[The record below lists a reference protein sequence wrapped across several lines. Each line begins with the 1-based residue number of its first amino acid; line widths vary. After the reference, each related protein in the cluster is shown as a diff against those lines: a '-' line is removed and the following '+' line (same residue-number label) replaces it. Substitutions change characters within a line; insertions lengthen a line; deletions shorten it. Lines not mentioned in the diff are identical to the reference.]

1 MGLPGAG
8 KTTVFNALAH
18 AQATVGGYS
27 APSAEPNVAVVK
39 VPDPRLDALAPLFEP
54 QKFTPAEVQYVDVAG
69 IVRGSGKESAGALLA
84 HLRNTDVLLQIVRA
98 FGSAASQGTD
108 PTPLDDVDAVGLELI
123 VADLDVVEK
132 RLERLR
138 KEAQLARGTP
148 AERQQRELELEL
160 FTRLNDTLTAERPL
174 RELELTPAE
183 ERSLR
188 GYGLL
193 TAKPLMVLFNV
204 DEPGPAA
211 DALVEQVRGKLG
223 GHADAVSL
231 AGKLEMELAELP
243 PEEAAELM
251 EGFGIEE
258 SGLAR
263 VIQLSYKLARLISFF
278 TVGPDECRAWTI
290 KAASTAVDA
299 AGAIHSDLA
308 RGFIRAEVIHWDQL
322 LDARTYAE
330 ARKRGQLRSEGK
342 AYAVQDGDVLNIL
355 FNVCPRPADGVCRRR
370 RAGLAGCE
378 HLGRPAASE

>member
-1 MGLPGAG
+1 VEIGIMGLPGAG

-18 AQATVGGYS
+18 ARATVGGYS
-27 APSAEPNVAVVK
+27 APSAEPNLAVVK

-54 QKFTPAEVQYVDVAG
+54 RKFTPAEVQYVDVAG
-69 IVRGSGKESAGALLA
+69 IVRGAGQESAGALLA
-84 HLRNTDVLLQIVRA
+84 HLRNTDVLLQVVRA
-98 FGSAASQGTD
+98 FGNAASQGSD
-108 PTPLDDVDAVGLELI
+108 PTPLDDMDAIAMELI

-132 RLERLR
+132 RYDRLT
-138 KEAQLARGTP
+138 KEAKLNKGTP

-160 FTRLNDTLTAERPL
+160 FSRLNEALAAERPL
-174 RELELTPAE
+174 REIGLTPAE

-193 TAKPLMVLFNV
+193 TGKPLLVLFNV
-204 DEPGPAA
+204 DEPGPEA
-211 DALVEQVRGKLG
+211 DALVEQARARLG
-223 GHADAVSL
+223 PNADVASL

-251 EGFGIEE
+251 EGFGITE
-258 SGLAR
+258 SGLAK
-263 VIQLSYKLARLISFF
+263 VIQLSYKLARLLSFF
-278 TVGPDECRAWTI
+278 TVGADECRAWTI
-290 KAASTAVDA
+290 RAGSPAVDA

-342 AYAVQDGDVLNIL
+342 AYQVQDGDVLNIL
-355 FNVCPRPADGVCRRR
+355 FNV
-370 RAGLAGCE
+370 
-378 HLGRPAASE
+378 

>member
-18 AQATVGGYS
+18 ARATVGGYS
-27 APSAEPNVAVVK
+27 APSAEPNIAVVK

-69 IVRGSGKESAGALLA
+69 IVRGSGQDSAGALLA
-84 HLRNTDVLLQIVRA
+84 HLRNTDVLLQVVRA
-98 FGSAASQGTD
+98 FGSAASHGSD
-108 PTPLDDVDAVGLELI
+108 PTPLDDVEGVGLELI
-123 VADLDVVEK
+123 LADLDVVEK
-132 RLERLR
+132 RLERVR

-160 FTRLNDTLTAERPL
+160 FARLNDTLSAERPL
-174 RELELTPAE
+174 RDLEFTPVE
-183 ERSLR
+183 ERTLR

-193 TAKPLMVLFNV
+193 TAKPLLVLFNV

-231 AGKLEMELAELP
+231 AGKLEMELAELS

-290 KAASTAVDA
+290 RAGSAAVDA

-342 AYAVQDGDVLNIL
+342 GYVVQDGDVLNIL
-355 FNVCPRPADGVCRRR
+355 FNV
-370 RAGLAGCE
+370 
-378 HLGRPAASE
+378 

>member
-1 MGLPGAG
+1 MQIGIMGLPGSG

-18 AQATVGGYS
+18 ARATVGGYS
-27 APSAEPNVAVVK
+27 APSAEPNLAVVK
-39 VPDPRLDALAPLFEP
+39 VPDPRLDQLAPLFEP

-84 HLRNTDVLLQIVRA
+84 HLRNVDVLLHVVRA
-98 FGSAASQGTD
+98 FGSFASHGSD
-108 PTPLDDVDAVGLELI
+108 PTPLEDVEGVKLELI
-123 VADLDVVEK
+123 LADLDVVEK
-132 RLERLR
+132 RLDRVQKEAKLNKGTPQERL
-138 KEAQLARGTP
+138 AREP
-148 AERQQRELELEL
+148 ELEL
-160 FTRLNDTLTAERPL
+160 FGRLQATLAAERPL
-174 RELELTPAE
+174 RELSLTAAE

-193 TAKPLMVLFNV
+193 TAKPLLVLFNV

-211 DALVEQVRGKLG
+211 DALVEQVGGKLG
-223 GHADAVSL
+223 ANAEAVSL

-243 PEEAAELM
+243 ADEAAEFTEM
-251 EGFGIEE
+251 YGITE

-263 VIQLSYKLARLISFF
+263 VIQISYRLARLLSFF

-290 KAASTAVDA
+290 RTGSTAVDA

-322 LDARTYAE
+322 LDAQTYAE

-342 AYAVQDGDVLNIL
+342 AYLVQDGDVLHIL
-355 FNVCPRPADGVCRRR
+355 FNV
-370 RAGLAGCE
+370 
-378 HLGRPAASE
+378 